1 MYINNVKNSTPPPSE
16 LIDEINPKRLQ
27 HKDYVDKHNKFNT
40 YKYISDN
47 NEHVIVYGI
56 NKLGAKLLLELADN
70 DILSA
75 VFLPYVNDNVLA
87 AMQQYDKHIS
97 VDNDTIYID
106 NKKYRIYYR
115 LNDLTHDYPQ
125 HSIVYADLTEII
137 YYRIYNVNNNK
148 EYIFNHTI
156 CNYDKFYN
164 EICMI
169 YDNLDG
175 VESKLN
181 FIFFVTYKM
190 YGDISEYIAYVNS
203 DYYDTLIDLTRK
215 YVLNNNKTLDVI
227 YTGAGI
233 YKLTDCEYLYLIASN
248 VNKLYA
254 IEPYCKGI
262 DGIKQLIELMNVN
275 NINIY
280 EYYLNSVNKPIMIG
294 KKADINNYHFTDSI
308 ITMHKMRKNIEL
320 KSDIKNILNE
330 CDIAKNTT
338 TLNDLF
344 KNINKLDAIIIGDD
358 NQYLTYL
365 GASELINKF
374 KPVIISRWQYDNDD
388 YILLPKSLI
397 QDYNYNINFN
407 LLTMHQPLYIA
418 Y

>member
-1 MYINNVKNSTPPPSE
+1 MYINNVKNSPPPE
-16 LIDEINPKRLQ
+16 LIDELNPKRLK
-27 HKDYVDKHNKFNT
+27 HKDYINEHNKFNT
-40 YKYISDN
+40 YKHIRDN
-47 NEHVIVYGI
+47 DEHVIVYGI

-75 VFLPYVNDNVLA
+75 VFLPYVNDNALA
-87 AMQQYDKHIS
+87 AMQQYDKRIS
-97 VDNDTIYID
+97 INNNIICID

-115 LNDLTHDYPQ
+115 LNDLTYDYPL

-148 EYIFNHTI
+148 EYIFNHII

-181 FIFFVTYKM
+181 FMFFVTYKM
-190 YGDISEYIAYVNS
+190 YGDISKYIAYINS

-215 YVLNNNKTLDVI
+215 FVLNRDKILDVI

-233 YKLTDCEYLYLIASN
+233 YKLTDCEYLYLIANN
-248 VNKLYA
+248 VNKIYA
-254 IEPYCKGI
+254 VEPYCKGI

-374 KPVIISRWQYDNDD
+374 KPVIISRWQYNNDD

-397 QDYNYNINFN
+397 QDYNYNVNFN
-407 LLTMHQPLYIA
+407 ILTMHQPLYIA

>member
-1 MYINNVKNSTPPPSE
+1 
-16 LIDEINPKRLQ
+16 
-27 HKDYVDKHNKFNT
+27 
-40 YKYISDN
+40 
-47 NEHVIVYGI
+47 
-56 NKLGAKLLLELADN
+56 
-70 DILSA
+70 
-75 VFLPYVNDNVLA
+75 
-87 AMQQYDKHIS
+87 
-97 VDNDTIYID
+97 
-106 NKKYRIYYR
+106 
-115 LNDLTHDYPQ
+115 
-125 HSIVYADLTEII
+125 
-137 YYRIYNVNNNK
+137 
-148 EYIFNHTI
+148 
-156 CNYDKFYN
+156 
-164 EICMI
+164 
-169 YDNLDG
+169 
-175 VESKLN
+175 
-181 FIFFVTYKM
+181 M

-388 YILLPKSLI
+388 YILLPL
-397 QDYNYNINFN
+397 
-407 LLTMHQPLYIA
+407 
-418 Y
+418 